1 MNCYR
6 DRYRGW
12 RPGTNCVSGGL
23 YVSFK
28 SIEIRCRYF
37 LRSINLIYISFFF
50 FFFIW
55 LLNILEEIRGSIF
68 SSSWYIVCLSRFRLN
83 IDVTVS
89 LCIRS

>member
-50 FFFIW
+50 FFFY
-55 LLNILEEIRGSIF
+55 LVVEHFGRNSGLNIF
-68 SSSWYIVCLSRFRLN
+68 K
-83 IDVTVS
+83 
-89 LCIRS
+89 